1 MFYFQKISKAQKAAT
16 LKFYAD
22 LSAVTVKTKINF
34 NNKKMT
40 KFLKEIEEAPLAP
53 FFEFEQGEPVEVLI
67 TGTKLIPLKDGEEA
81 FYTAQVNGK
90 EYILPNNVM
99 LRRKLD
105 NLVNIKGGLTPLG
118 IECSIEFTGLTKL
131 QGTTNKAKTFKVMA

>member
-1 MFYFQKISKAQKAAT
+1 MFYPKKISKAQKAAT
-16 LKFYAD
+16 LQFYAD
-22 LSAVTVKTKINF
+22 LSAVSDIIKINLT
-34 NNKKMT
+34 KKTMT

-81 FYTAQVNGK
+81 FYTAKVNGK
-90 EYILPNNVM
+90 DYILPNNVM

-118 IECSIEFTGLTKL
+118 IECLIEYTGLIKL

>member
-1 MFYFQKISKAQKAAT
+1 
-16 LKFYAD
+16 
-22 LSAVTVKTKINF
+22 
-34 NNKKMT
+34 MT
-40 KFLKEIEEAPLAP
+40 KFSKEIEEAPLAL
-53 FFEFEQGEPVEVLI
+53 FFEFQQGEPVEVLI

-90 EYILPNNVM
+90 DYIIPNNVM

-118 IECSIEFTGLTKL
+118 IECSIEYTGLTKL